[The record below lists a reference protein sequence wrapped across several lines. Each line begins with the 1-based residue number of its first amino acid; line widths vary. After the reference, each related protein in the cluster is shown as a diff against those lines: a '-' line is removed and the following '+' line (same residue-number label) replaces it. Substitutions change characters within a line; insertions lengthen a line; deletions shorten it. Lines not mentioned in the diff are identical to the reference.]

1 MIRRALLFASLS
13 VSVWGQVTFERILNA
28 DKEPQNWL
36 TYSGNVKG
44 QRHSGLKQITP
55 ANVKNLELQWVW
67 QAKSLEKFETTAL
80 VVDGVLY
87 TVEAPDTVVALDAA
101 TGRIFWT
108 FPYTPAADARPCC
121 GRVNRGLAILG
132 DTLFL
137 GTIDAHLIALD
148 VSTGKPVWNT
158 AIPIPA
164 ETPDARG
171 RYGVTHAPLVVKD
184 KVIVGTTGG
193 DGAIRGF
200 IDAYDAKTGKQ
211 AWRFY
216 TIPAAG
222 EPGNDTWPAG
232 DRWKTGGGAV
242 WNVGAYD
249 PDSNLTFWGI
259 GNPSDS
265 HNPDKRVGD
274 NLYTDCVVALDADTG
289 KLKWYYQFTP
299 HDDMDWDST
308 QVPVLADIEWQGRP
322 RKVMLWANR
331 NGVMYVLDRT
341 SGQFLKGQPF
351 VKVNWLS
358 GFDEKGRPMRVPG
371 KVASEE
377 GSEIYPTVLGAT
389 NWYPP
394 SFSPSTGY
402 FYIPGW
408 ENAGTINYLGRRS
421 KDLGIT
427 PMADVKLLPNVRTD
441 DDGYGI
447 IRAFDPKTGDR
458 KWEYKMGDTT
468 WGGVLTTASDLL
480 FGGGREGYFFALNA
494 RTGEFL
500 WKASLGG
507 QINNAAMSYAVNGKQ
522 YIAIAAGTSLFTFAL
537 RQ

>member
-1 MIRRALLFASLS
+1 
-13 VSVWGQVTFERILNA
+13 
-28 DKEPQNWL
+28 
-36 TYSGNVKG
+36 
-44 QRHSGLKQITP
+44 
-55 ANVKNLELQWVW
+55 
-67 QAKSLEKFETTAL
+67 
-80 VVDGVLY
+80 
-87 TVEAPDTVVALDAA
+87 
-101 TGRIFWT
+101 
-108 FPYTPAADARPCC
+108 
-121 GRVNRGLAILG
+121 
-132 DTLFL
+132 
-137 GTIDAHLIALD
+137 
-148 VSTGKPVWNT
+148 
-158 AIPIPA
+158 
-164 ETPDARG
+164 
-171 RYGVTHAPLVVKD
+171 VVKD

-216 TIPAAG
+216 TIPAVG
-222 EPGNDTWPAG
+222 EPGNDTWPPG

-249 PDSNLTFWGI
+249 PDTNLTFWGI

-322 RKVMLWANR
+322 RRVMLWANR
-331 NGVMYVLDRT
+331 NGMMYVLDRT

-371 KVASEE
+371 KVATEE
-377 GSEIYPTVLGAT
+377 GSLIYPTVLGAT

-394 SFSPSTGY
+394 SYSPSTGY

-441 DDGYGI
+441 EDGYGI
-447 IRAFDPKTGDR
+447 IRAFDPKTGEQ

-494 RTGEFL
+494 KTGEFL

-507 QINNAAMSYAVNGKQ
+507 QINNAAMSYSVNGKQ
-522 YIAIAAGTSLFTFAL
+522 YVAIAAGTSLFTFAL

>member
-1 MIRRALLFASLS
+1 MMRRLVILVSLAGS
-13 VSVWGQVTFERILNA
+13 LWAQVTFDRILNA

-44 QRHSGLKQITP
+44 QRFSGLKQIAP

-164 ETPDARG
+164 ETPDSRG

-216 TIPAAG
+216 TIPAVG
-222 EPGNDTWPAG
+222 EFGNDTWPAG

-249 PDSNLTFWGI
+249 PESNLTFWGI

-331 NGVMYVLDRT
+331 NGIMYVLDRT

-371 KVASEE
+371 KVATEE

-427 PMADVKLLPNVRTD
+427 PMADVKLLPNLRTD

-447 IRAFDPKTGDR
+447 IRAFDPKTGER

-507 QINNAAMSYAVNGKQ
+507 QINNAAMSYSVNGKQ
-522 YIAIAAGTSLFTFAL
+522 YVTIAAGTSLFAFAL
-537 RQ
+537 RE